1 MYHWESFEDSI
12 AKEGEAYPQCHKLF
26 WRMITKYDKNMLPR
40 ADGRNIER
48 YVRHW
53 RWSHFK
59 INWKIKNL
67 KTKNIKFYKIFEKN
81 KWLQG

>member
-1 MYHWESFEDSI
+1 MYHWESFKDSI
-12 AKEGEAYPQCHKLF
+12 AKEGEAYPQVKNNNATNYFEEWLQN
-26 WRMITKYDKNMLPR
+26 MIK
-40 ADGRNIER
+40 ADGRNIEK

-53 RWSHFK
+53 RWSDFK

-81 KWLQG
+81 KWRQG